1 MVCITEVRNTASV
14 ATVRDSLISSA
25 VVLKDIS
32 YDFINMELQSV
43 GLRIAVSPSM
53 SPNNFREAASSNY
66 LDLLFSCLECGKS
79 YLEKLLSMSATQY
92 RQLSFLQWMRLPYV
106 LVIISKLSF
115 PSPMHTALHWNVRT
129 AQERVRLDLY
139 IESLCYRMQSITTS
153 GAPPHSNPD
162 FFLSLKMILERTR
175 EWYVRKTRSP
185 AAATGEGEVNEE
197 SPLEVIRDPHEDC
210 QNATATASDGAGNPY
225 GQPHSTTVAVE
236 PITFLTNAPPP
247 SSEFDTM
254 DGFLENLDNSFWTS
268 DFVSGL
274 GLDAGEMGL

>member
-1 MVCITEVRNTASV
+1 MICITEVRNTASV
-14 ATVRDSLISSA
+14 ATVRDSLTSSA

-43 GLRIAVSPSM
+43 GLRMAVGPSM
-53 SPNNFREAASSNY
+53 SRNNFGEAASSNY

-79 YLEKLLSMSATQY
+79 YLEKLLSMSTTQY

-197 SPLEVIRDPHEDC
+197 SPLEVIRDPHEDG
-210 QNATATASDGAGNPY
+210 QNGAGNPY

-236 PITFLTNAPPP
+236 PITFLANAPPP

-254 DGFLENLDNSFWTS
+254 DGFLENLDDSFWTS
-268 DFVSGL
+268 DFFASGI
-274 GLDAGEMGL
+274 GFDASAMGL